1 MAMSLELMRRW
12 VNSLPPAERKLPLL
26 HVGNAFYTPEQ
37 ALYEVERGTE
47 IGEKLQRL
55 VEEGRFGT
63 DLVDLAKARLQLV
76 LKEAGPYKI
85 ASLSGRAVSTAEL
98 EQKLKAGD
106 LDDPMLKLLL
116 AAEIQQAE
124 KTLNRAKDITVSE
137 EQG

>member
-1 MAMSLELMRRW
+1 MSLELMRRW

-47 IGEKLQRL
+47 IGEELQRL

-106 LDDPMLKLLL
+106 LDDPLLKLLL

-124 KTLNRAKDITVSE
+124 KSLSKAKDITVSE